1 MPRLLTNL
9 LVALALLMQA
19 GSGALASSSP
29 CCRIPK
35 APVKQCCAHKAEK
48 RGMHACP
55 CHPQDN
61 RCRCIA
67 TADTRAT
74 PTAGPRTVSVDQ
86 EVAAAP
92 IPTPRPVLFPLLR
105 SHTPPAPPAHES
117 PPGLPRAVSL
127 PLLL

>member
-1 MPRLLTNL
+1 MARLLTNL

-19 GSGALASSSP
+19 GSGAFAQGSP

-48 RGMHACP
+48 AGVHACP
-55 CHPQDN
+55 CHPQDD
-61 RCRCIA
+61 RCHCIA

-74 PTAGPRTVSVDQ
+74 PTAGPRTVSVQD
-86 EVAAAP
+86 EVVAAP
-92 IPTPRPVLFPLLR
+92 SLTPRPALAFVPR
-105 SHTPPAPPAHES
+105 SHAPPATPAHES
-117 PPGLPRAVSL
+117 PPGIPLAVNL